1 MNFEKKEN
9 AKFFIFLLQISAV
22 TVLIVALTVIKFLN
36 PNLFLQ
42 LKNLYVYNFE
52 GTTSVTEV
60 TEPESQLNITN
71 NQLKIIPVSVSAN
84 TAAHSY
90 NNSLITP
97 LINYTLTSGYGYR
110 KNPFGSNLEFHKG
123 VDLATNKGDIIISA
137 ASGKVITSQFSNSY
151 GNYMVIEHY
160 GGLKTLY
167 AHCDVLLKNVGDV
180 VTQGEIIAKVGS
192 TGLSTGPHL
201 HFEIILNNENINP
214 TYLLSK

>member
-1 MNFEKKEN
+1 MNIEKKEN
-9 AKFFIFLLQISAV
+9 AKFLIFLLQISAV
-22 TVLIVALTVIKFLN
+22 TVLIVAVTVIKFLC
-36 PNLFLQ
+36 PNLFSQ

-52 GTTSVTEV
+52 GTTSVSEV
-60 TEPESQLNITN
+60 TEPESQLNVVNSQI
-71 NQLKIIPVSVSAN
+71 KIIPVSVSNNN
-84 TAAHSY
+84 TTHSY
-90 NNSLITP
+90 NNSLVTP

-123 VDLATNKGDIIISA
+123 VDLATNKGEIIISA
-137 ASGKVITSQFSNSY
+137 ASGRVITSQFSDSY

-167 AHCDVLLKNVGDV
+167 AHCEELLKNAGDT

-192 TGLSTGPHL
+192 TGRSTGPHL
-201 HFEIILNNENINP
+201 HFEIILNSNNINP